1 MAYGFEPAKTI
12 EEEYE
17 ITSSE
22 MEGYKEYR
30 IDFDDDESNEDF
42 YGDPNDEQDFIEK
55 RPVFPDEEDYNEENL
70 DENQEPEDRNDIK
83 IVIDGG

>member
-1 MAYGFEPAKTI
+1 MAYGFEPAKAI

-30 IDFDDDESNEDF
+30 IDFDDDESNDDF
-42 YGDPNDEQDFIEK
+42 YEDPNDEQDFIEK
-55 RPVFPDEEDYNEENL
+55 RPVFPDEEDEN
-70 DENQEPEDRNDIK
+70 
-83 IVIDGG
+83 